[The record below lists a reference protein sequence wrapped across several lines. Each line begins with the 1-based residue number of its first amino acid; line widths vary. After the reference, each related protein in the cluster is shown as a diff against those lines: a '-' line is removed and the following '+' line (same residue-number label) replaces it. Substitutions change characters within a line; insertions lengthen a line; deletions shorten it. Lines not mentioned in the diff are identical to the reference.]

1 MSNFKA
7 VINRIIQDEG
17 GYVNDPTDAGGE
29 TKYGIS
35 KRSFP
40 DLDIKNLSIAEA
52 TDIYERFYWIPSK
65 AEKLPDKLQDVYFEM
80 VINMGQ
86 SSAVRVLQKA
96 CNAIG
101 SKLDVDGRIG
111 MLTITASK
119 RLTLDRLVAY
129 QVLYYAQLVTRKPD
143 QERFYFGWFKRAIK
157 DIL

>member
-17 GYVNDPTDAGGE
+17 GYVNDPADAGGE

-40 DLDIKNLSIAEA
+40 ELDIKNLTLEGA

-65 AEKLPDKLQDVYFEM
+65 AEKLPEELQEVYFEM
-80 VINMGQ
+80 VVNMGQ